1 VRRFWANPCQAL
13 AAALLLALAAAA
25 PCAARGTGGF
35 LRDWAVCGPLEGTRL
50 AAPALA
56 PDAVGYPGHYS
67 LGRVWLRARAE
78 EDGRVDLRRL
88 FPDPPTGTA
97 LAHTFF
103 HVPVAT
109 GDSTGRADGT
119 YILRLGSD
127 DAVRAEIDGRVLLE
141 HDVKRAWRADAEEI
155 VVKLSGGWH
164 RMLVRVVDYGAQ
176 WAFSV
181 RVADGK
187 NRPIEVPHQADLPA
201 ALAEEYRLDDAVTL
215 DRRAEATL
223 YLMAWAEQTLSDLQM
238 RRGRLEAL
246 PAGYVTFGAY
256 SGARALGLEF
266 FESLASAWRARLQGD
281 GADEPLEV
289 ASAAVDAATGLS
301 ESLGAETRNLLGA
314 MADAGDAWKT
324 LGGARVSERDTAS
337 AALRLANVL
346 QDTRRLA
353 DQVEKEHVLMAR
365 LESDIRNWRQR
376 DLTVR
381 VLDAE
386 GGRVEGAAVAI
397 VQTRHDFLFGC
408 NAFALGQWGNERKNR
423 LYEDGL
429 TRLFNLVTVPLYWSA
444 IEPRQGRREFDTLDR
459 MLQWAEK
466 KNLSVK
472 GDPVLLEETVPRWA
486 AEMAPGGAREAA
498 ESHVCGL
505 VARYAG
511 RVDWWDILTPTAG
524 DIQVGPAAVSS
535 DEVVRWS
542 ASAGPKGGLILHDPD
557 AKRLAQR
564 AAALQA
570 EGLPVAGVGVLAHQ
584 HAGAWPVDLVR
595 RTLDEAASA
604 RTPRGDAGLP
614 VHVSAITILGGPDQ
628 ETEQAEAVRRF
639 YTVAFARPEVASISW
654 WDLSDAFAWQNAP
667 GGLLR
672 ADLSPK
678 PAYEALDRL
687 INHLWRTDAAGRT
700 DEDGRIAVRAF
711 FGSYRITVRADRRSR
726 TVDFHLTRDGPAE
739 VDVVL
744 PAAGGP
750 R

>member
-1 VRRFWANPCQAL
+1 M
-13 AAALLLALAAAA
+13 
-25 PCAARGTGGF
+25 
-35 LRDWAVCGPLEGTRL
+35 
-50 AAPALA
+50 
-56 PDAVGYPGHYS
+56 
-67 LGRVWLRARAE
+67 
-78 EDGRVDLRRL
+78 
-88 FPDPPTGTA
+88 
-97 LAHTFF
+97 
-103 HVPVAT
+103 
-109 GDSTGRADGT
+109 
-119 YILRLGSD
+119 
-127 DAVRAEIDGRVLLE
+127 LLE
-141 HDVKRAWRADAEEI
+141 HDVRRPWRADAEEI
-155 VVKLSGGWH
+155 VVELKSGWH
-164 RMLVRVVDYGAQ
+164 RLLVRVVDYGAQ

-201 ALAEEYRLDDAVTL
+201 ALAEEYRLDDPVTL

-223 YLMAWAEQTLSDLQM
+223 YLAGWAEQTLSDLQT

-266 FESLASAWRARLQGD
+266 FKSLASVWRSQLHGD
-281 GADEPLEV
+281 GADESPEA
-289 ASAAVDAATGLS
+289 ASAALDAAAGLS
-301 ESLGAETRNLLGA
+301 ESLGAETKTLLAA
-314 MADAGDAWKT
+314 MADAAGAWKT
-324 LGGARVSERDTAS
+324 LGGACVSERDTAS
-337 AALRLANVL
+337 AALRLAEVL

-353 DQVEKEHVLMAR
+353 DHVEKEHVLMAR

-376 DLTVR
+376 NLTVR

-386 GGRVEGAAVAI
+386 GGRAEGAAVAF

-408 NAFALGQWGNERKNR
+408 NAFALRQWGNERKNR
-423 LYEDGL
+423 LYENGL
-429 TRLFNLVTVPLYWSA
+429 THLFNLVTVPLYWSA
-444 IEPRQGRREFDTLDR
+444 IEPRRGRHEFGTLDH
-459 MLQWAEK
+459 MLRWAEK
-466 KNLSVK
+466 KHLAVK
-472 GDPVLLEETVPRWA
+472 GDPLLLEETVPRWV
-486 AEMAPGGAREAA
+486 AEMVPSGAREAA
-498 ESHVCGL
+498 ESHVRGL

-511 RVDWWDILTPTAG
+511 RVDWWDDLTPTAG
-524 DIQVGPAAVSS
+524 DIRVGPAAVSS
-535 DEVVRWS
+535 DEVVRWA

-557 AKRLAQR
+557 ARRLAQR

-570 EGLPVAGVGVLAHQ
+570 EGLPIAGVGVLAHQ

-595 RTLDEAASA
+595 RTLDEAAAA
-604 RTPRGDAGLP
+604 RLP

-639 YTVAFARPEVASISW
+639 YTEAFARPEIASISW

-687 INHLWRTDAAGRT
+687 INHLWRTEAAVWT
-700 DEDGRIAVRAF
+700 DEEGCVTIRAF
-711 FGSYRITVRADRRSR
+711 FGSYRITVRAGQQSK
-726 TVDFHLTRDGPAE
+726 TIKVHLTRDGPAE

-744 PAAGGP
+744 PAAGSP

>member
-1 VRRFWANPCQAL
+1 MKRVPSNPWRTP
-13 AAALLLALAAAA
+13 AAVLLILLAMAA

-50 AAPALA
+50 AVPALA
-56 PDAVGYPGHYS
+56 PDAVGYPGLYS

-103 HVPVAT
+103 RVP
-109 GDSTGRADGT
+109 ADGT
-119 YILRLGSD
+119 YVLRLGSD

-141 HDVKRAWRADAEEI
+141 HDVRRPWRADAEEI
-155 VVKLSGGWH
+155 VVELSGGWH
-164 RMLVRVVDYGAQ
+164 RLLVRVVDYGAQ

-187 NRPIEVPHQADLPA
+187 NRPIEVPHQADPPA
-201 ALAEEYRLDDAVTL
+201 ALTGEYRLDDAVTL
-215 DRRAEATL
+215 ERRAEATL
-223 YLMAWAEQTLSDLQM
+223 YLVGWAEQTLSDLQM

-256 SGARALGLEF
+256 SGARTLGLEF
-266 FESLASAWRARLQGD
+266 FDSLASVWRGHLHGD
-281 GADEPLEV
+281 GADEPLEA
-289 ASAAVDAATGLS
+289 ASAAVDAAAGLS

-314 MADAGDAWKT
+314 MADAAGAWKT
-324 LGGARVSERDTAS
+324 LGGVRVSERDTAS
-337 AALRLANVL
+337 AALRLAEVL
-346 QDTRRLA
+346 QGTRRLA

-386 GGRVEGAAVAI
+386 GGRIEGAEVEI
-397 VQTRHDFLFGC
+397 VQTQHEFLFGC
-408 NAFALGQWGNERKNR
+408 NAFALGQWGGERKNR

-429 TRLFNLVTVPLYWSA
+429 THLFNLVTVPLYWSA
-444 IEPRQGRREFDTLDR
+444 IEPRLGRREFGTLDR
-459 MLQWAEK
+459 MLRWAEK

-472 GDPVLLEETVPRWA
+472 GDPLLLDETVPRWT
-486 AEMAPGGAREAA
+486 AEMAPSGAREAA
-498 ESHVCGL
+498 ESHVRGL

-511 RVDWWDILTPTAG
+511 RVDWWDILTPIAG
-524 DIQVGPAAVSS
+524 NIRVGPAAAAS
-535 DEVVRWS
+535 DEVVRWA

-557 AKRLAQR
+557 ARRLAQR
-564 AAALQA
+564 VAALQA
-570 EGLPVAGVGVLAHQ
+570 AGLPVAGVGVLAHQ

-595 RTLDEAASA
+595 RTLDEAAAA
-604 RTPRGDAGLP
+604 RLP

-639 YTVAFARPEVASISW
+639 YTEAFARPEVASISW

-687 INHLWRTDAAGRT
+687 INHFWRTDAAGRT
-700 DEDGRIAVRAF
+700 DEEGRIAVRAF
-711 FGSYRITVRADRRSR
+711 FGSYRITARADRRSR

>member
-1 VRRFWANPCQAL
+1 MRGERRAVKRVPSNPWRTP
-13 AAALLLALAAAA
+13 AAVLLILLAMAA

-50 AAPALA
+50 AVPALA
-56 PDAVGYPGHYS
+56 PDAVGYPGLYS

-103 HVPVAT
+103 RVP
-109 GDSTGRADGT
+109 ADGT

-141 HDVKRAWRADAEEI
+141 HDVRRPWRADAEEI
-155 VVKLSGGWH
+155 VVELSGGWH
-164 RMLVRVVDYGAQ
+164 RLLVRVVDYGAQ

-187 NRPIEVPHQADLPA
+187 NRPIEVPHQADPPA
-201 ALAEEYRLDDAVTL
+201 ALTGEYRLDDAVTL
-215 DRRAEATL
+215 ERRAEATL
-223 YLMAWAEQTLSDLQM
+223 YLVGWAEQTLSDLQM

-256 SGARALGLEF
+256 SGARTLGLEF
-266 FESLASAWRARLQGD
+266 FDSLASVWRGHLHGD
-281 GADEPLEV
+281 GADEPLEA
-289 ASAAVDAATGLS
+289 ASAAVDAAAGLS

-314 MADAGDAWKT
+314 MADAAGAWKT
-324 LGGARVSERDTAS
+324 LGGVRVSERDTAS
-337 AALRLANVL
+337 AALRLAEVL
-346 QDTRRLA
+346 QGTRRLA

-386 GGRVEGAAVAI
+386 GGRIEGAEVEI
-397 VQTRHDFLFGC
+397 VQTQHEFLFGC
-408 NAFALGQWGNERKNR
+408 NAFALGQWGGERKNR

-429 TRLFNLVTVPLYWSA
+429 THLFNLVTVPLYWSA

-459 MLQWAEK
+459 MLRWAEK

-472 GDPVLLEETVPRWA
+472 GDPLLLDETVPRWT
-486 AEMAPGGAREAA
+486 AEMAPSGAREAA
-498 ESHVCGL
+498 ESHVRGL

-511 RVDWWDILTPTAG
+511 RVDWWDILTPIAG
-524 DIQVGPAAVSS
+524 NIRVGPAAAAS
-535 DEVVRWS
+535 DEVVRWA

-557 AKRLAQR
+557 ARRLAQR
-564 AAALQA
+564 VAALQA
-570 EGLPVAGVGVLAHQ
+570 AGLPVAGVGVLAHQ

-639 YTVAFARPEVASISW
+639 YTEAFARPEVASISW

-687 INHLWRTDAAGRT
+687 INHFWRTDAAGRT
-700 DEDGRIAVRAF
+700 DEEGRIAVRAF
-711 FGSYRITVRADRRSR
+711 FGSYRITARADRRSR

>member
-1 VRRFWANPCQAL
+1 VKRFLFNSWPL
-13 AAALLLALAAAA
+13 PAAALLLALAAAE

-56 PDAVGYPGHYS
+56 PDAIGYPGLYS

-103 HVPVAT
+103 HVPV
-109 GDSTGRADGT
+109 DGT

-141 HDVKRAWRADAEEI
+141 HDVKRPWRADAEEI
-155 VVKLSGGWH
+155 VVELSGGWH
-164 RMLVRVVDYGAQ
+164 RLLVRVVDYGAQ

-187 NRPIEVPHQADLPA
+187 NRPIEVQHQADLPA
-201 ALAEEYRLDDAVTL
+201 ALAEEYRLDDPVTL
-215 DRRAEATL
+215 ERRAEATL
-223 YLMAWAEQTLSDLQM
+223 YLVAWAEQTLSDLQM

-266 FESLASAWRARLQGD
+266 FDSLASAWRARLRGD
-281 GADEPLEV
+281 GAGESPEA

-314 MADAGDAWKT
+314 MADAGGAWKT

-337 AALRLANVL
+337 AALRLAEVL

-386 GGRVEGAAVAI
+386 GGCIEGAEVEI
-397 VQTRHDFLFGC
+397 VQTQHEFLFGC
-408 NAFALGQWGNERKNR
+408 NAFALGQWGGERKNR
-423 LYEDGL
+423 LYEDAL
-429 TRLFNLVTVPLYWSA
+429 THLFNLVTVPLYWSA
-444 IEPRQGRREFDTLDR
+444 IEPRQGRREFDTIDR
-459 MLQWAEK
+459 MLRWAEK

-486 AEMAPGGAREAA
+486 AEMPADGAREAA

-505 VARYAG
+505 VARYAS
-511 RVDWWDILTPTAG
+511 RIDWWDILTPVQG
-524 DIQVGPAAVSS
+524 DIQVGPAAVSA

-542 ASAGPKGGLILHDPD
+542 ASAAPAGGLILHDPD
-557 AKRLAQR
+557 GRRLAQR
-564 AAALQA
+564 AAALKA
-570 EGLPVAGVGVLAHQ
+570 AGLPVAGVGVLAHQ

-595 RTLDEAASA
+595 RTLDEAATA

-628 ETEQAEAVRRF
+628 EAEQAEAVRRF

-700 DEDGRIAVRAF
+700 DEEGRIAVRAF
-711 FGSYRITVRADRRSR
+711 FGSYRITARADRRSR
-726 TVDFHLTRDGPAE
+726 TVEVRVGRDGPAE
-739 VDVVL
+739 LDVVL
-744 PAAGGP
+744 PPAGGP

>member
-1 VRRFWANPCQAL
+1 VKRFLSNSWPL
-13 AAALLLALAAAA
+13 PAAALLILLAMEA

-35 LRDWAVCGPLEGTRL
+35 LRDWAVCGPLEGTKL
-50 AAPALA
+50 AVPALA
-56 PDAVGYPGHYS
+56 PDAVGYPGLYS
-67 LGRVWLRARAE
+67 LGRVWLRASAR

-103 HVPVAT
+103 HV
-109 GDSTGRADGT
+109 SADGT

-155 VVKLSGGWH
+155 VVELSGGWH
-164 RMLVRVVDYGAQ
+164 RLLVRVVDYGAQ

-201 ALAEEYRLDDAVTL
+201 ALAEGYRLDAPVAL
-215 DRRAEATL
+215 DRRAEVTL
-223 YLMAWAEQTLSDLQM
+223 YLAAWAEQTLTDLQM
-238 RRGRLEAL
+238 RRARLEAL
-246 PAGYVTFGAY
+246 PEGYATFGEY
-256 SGARALGLEF
+256 SGARSLGLEF
-266 FESLASAWRARLQGD
+266 FKSLAAEWGYRLGGD
-281 GADEPLEV
+281 GAGESPEAAAADR
-289 ASAAVDAATGLS
+289 AAGSAAVDAATGLS
-301 ESLGAETRNLLGA
+301 ESLGAETRNLLAA
-314 MADAGDAWKT
+314 MADAAAAWKT

-337 AALRLANVL
+337 AALRLADVL

-386 GGRVEGAAVAI
+386 GGRIEGAEVEI
-397 VQTRHDFLFGC
+397 VQTQHEFLFGC
-408 NAFALGQWGNERKNR
+408 NAFALGQWGGERKNR
-423 LYEDGL
+423 LYEDAL
-429 TRLFNLVTVPLYWSA
+429 THLFNLVTVPLYWSA
-444 IEPRQGRREFDTLDR
+444 IEPRQGRREFDTIDR
-459 MLQWAEK
+459 MLRWAEK

-511 RVDWWDILTPTAG
+511 RIDWWDIFTPTAG
-524 DIQVGPAAVSS
+524 DIRVGPAAVSA
-535 DEVVRWS
+535 DEVVRWA
-542 ASAGPKGGLILHDPD
+542 ASAAPAGGLILHDPD
-557 AKRLAQR
+557 GRRLAQR

-570 EGLPVAGVGVLAHQ
+570 AGLPVAGVGVLAHQ

-595 RTLDEAASA
+595 RTLDEAAAA

-628 ETEQAEAVRRF
+628 EAEQAEAVRRF

-700 DEDGRIAVRAF
+700 DEEGRIAVRAF
-711 FGSYRITVRADRRSR
+711 FGSYRITARADRRSR
-726 TVDFHLTRDGPAE
+726 TVEVRLGRDGPAE

-750 R
+750 H

>member
-1 VRRFWANPCQAL
+1 VKRFLFNSWPL
-13 AAALLLALAAAA
+13 PAAALLIMLAMAA

-56 PDAVGYPGHYS
+56 PDAIGYPGLYS

-103 HVPVAT
+103 HVPV
-109 GDSTGRADGT
+109 DGT

-141 HDVKRAWRADAEEI
+141 HDVRRPWRADTEEI
-155 VVKLSGGWH
+155 VVELKSGWH
-164 RMLVRVVDYGAQ
+164 RLLVRVVDYGAQ

-187 NRPIEVPHQADLPA
+187 NRPIEVQHQADLPA
-201 ALAEEYRLDDAVTL
+201 ALAEEYRLDDPVTL
-215 DRRAEATL
+215 DRRAETTL
-223 YLMAWAEQTLSDLQM
+223 YLVGWAEQTLSDLQM

-266 FESLASAWRARLQGD
+266 FELLASVWRGHLHGD
-281 GADEPLEV
+281 GADEPLEA
-289 ASAAVDAATGLS
+289 ASAAVDAAAGLS

-314 MADAGDAWKT
+314 MADAGGAWKT

-337 AALRLANVL
+337 AALRLAEVL

-386 GGRVEGAAVAI
+386 GGRVEGAEVEI
-397 VQTRHDFLFGC
+397 VQTQHEFLFGC

-423 LYEDGL
+423 LYEDAL
-429 TRLFNLVTVPLYWSA
+429 THLFNLVTVPLYWSA

-459 MLQWAEK
+459 MLRWAEK

-472 GDPVLLEETVPRWA
+472 GDPLLLEETVPRWA

-505 VARYAG
+505 VARYAD
-511 RVDWWDILTPTAG
+511 RVDWWDVLTPVQG
-524 DIQVGPAAVSS
+524 DIRVGPAAVSS
-535 DEVVRWS
+535 DEVVRWA

-557 AKRLAQR
+557 ARRLAQR

-570 EGLPVAGVGVLAHQ
+570 AGLPVAGVGVLAHQ

-595 RTLDEAASA
+595 RTLDEAAAA

-639 YTVAFARPEVASISW
+639 YTEAFARPEVASISW

-678 PAYEALDRL
+678 PAYEALNRL

-700 DEDGRIAVRAF
+700 GEDGRVAVRAF
-711 FGSYRITVRADRRSR
+711 FGSYRITARADRRSR
-726 TVDFHLTRDGPAE
+726 TVDFHLTREGPAE

>member
-1 VRRFWANPCQAL
+1 MKRFRANPWQTL
-13 AAALLLALAAAA
+13 AAALLAALAAAA

-35 LRDWAVCGPLEGTRL
+35 LRDWTVCGPLKGTRL

-56 PDAVGYPGHYS
+56 PDAVGYPGLYS

-78 EDGRVDLRRL
+78 ENGRVDLRRL

-103 HVPVAT
+103 HVP
-109 GDSTGRADGT
+109 ADGK

-141 HDVKRAWRADAEEI
+141 HDVRRPWRADAEEI
-155 VVKLSGGWH
+155 VVELKSGWH
-164 RMLVRVVDYGAQ
+164 RLLVRVVDYGAQ

-201 ALAEEYRLDDAVTL
+201 ALAEEYRLDDPVTL

-223 YLMAWAEQTLSDLQM
+223 YLVGWAEQTLSDLQT
-238 RRGRLEAL
+238 RRRRLEAL

-266 FESLASAWRARLQGD
+266 FKSLASVWRSQLHGD
-281 GADEPLEV
+281 GADESPEA
-289 ASAAVDAATGLS
+289 ASAALDAAAGLS
-301 ESLGAETRNLLGA
+301 ESLGAETKTLLAA
-314 MADAGDAWKT
+314 MADAAGAWKM
-324 LGGARVSERDTAS
+324 LGGACVSERDTAS
-337 AALRLANVL
+337 AALRLAEVL

-353 DQVEKEHVLMAR
+353 DHVEKEHVLMAR

-376 DLTVR
+376 NLTVR

-386 GGRVEGAAVAI
+386 GGRAEGAAVAF

-408 NAFALGQWGNERKNR
+408 NAFALRQWGNERKNR
-423 LYEDGL
+423 LYENGL
-429 TRLFNLVTVPLYWSA
+429 THLFNLVTVPLYWSA
-444 IEPRQGRREFDTLDR
+444 IEPRRGRHEFGTLDR
-459 MLQWAEK
+459 MLRWAEK
-466 KNLSVK
+466 KHLAVK
-472 GDPVLLEETVPRWA
+472 GDPLLLDETVPRWT
-486 AEMAPGGAREAA
+486 AEMAPSGAREAA
-498 ESHVCGL
+498 ESHVRGL

-524 DIQVGPAAVSS
+524 NIRVGPAAVSS
-535 DEVVRWS
+535 DEVVRWA

-557 AKRLAQR
+557 ARRLAQR

-570 EGLPVAGVGVLAHQ
+570 EGVPVAGVGILAHQ

-595 RTLDEAASA
+595 RTLDEAAAA
-604 RTPRGDAGLP
+604 RLP

-639 YTVAFARPEVASISW
+639 YTEAFARPEIASISW

-687 INHLWRTDAAGRT
+687 INHLWRTEAAVWT
-700 DEDGRIAVRAF
+700 DEEGCVTIRAF
-711 FGSYRITVRADRRSR
+711 FGSYRITVRAGQQSK
-726 TVDFHLTRDGPAE
+726 TIKVHLTRDGPAE

-744 PAAGGP
+744 PAAGSP

>member
-1 VRRFWANPCQAL
+1 ML
-13 AAALLLALAAAA
+13 AMAA

-35 LRDWAVCGPLEGTRL
+35 LRDWAVCGPLEGTQL

-56 PDAVGYPGHYS
+56 PDAVGYPGLYS

-78 EDGRVDLRRL
+78 ENGRVDLRRL
-88 FPDPPTGTA
+88 YPDPPTGTA

-103 HVPVAT
+103 HVPAN
-109 GDSTGRADGT
+109 GT

-141 HDVKRAWRADAEEI
+141 HDVRRPWRADAEEI
-155 VVKLSGGWH
+155 VVELKSGWH
-164 RMLVRVVDYGAQ
+164 RLLVRVVDYGAQ

-187 NRPIEVPHQADLPA
+187 NRPIEVQHQADLPA
-201 ALAEEYRLDDAVTL
+201 ALAEEYRLDDPVTL
-215 DRRAEATL
+215 DRRAEVTL

-238 RRGRLEAL
+238 RHARLEAL
-246 PAGYVTFGAY
+246 PEGYLTFGAY

-266 FESLASAWRARLQGD
+266 FKSLASVWHSHLHGD
-281 GADEPLEV
+281 GADEPPEV
-289 ASAAVDAATGLS
+289 ASAAIDAATGLS
-301 ESLGAETRNLLGA
+301 ESLGAETRNLLA
-314 MADAGDAWKT
+314 ATADAAAAWKT

-337 AALRLANVL
+337 AALRLAEVL

-386 GGRVEGAAVAI
+386 GGRVEGAAVEI
-397 VQTRHDFLFGC
+397 VQARHDFLFGC
-408 NAFALGQWGNERKNR
+408 NAFALGQWGGERKNR

-429 TRLFNLVTVPLYWSA
+429 THLFNLVTVPLYWSA
-444 IEPRQGRREFDTLDR
+444 IEPRQGRREFGTIDR

-472 GDPVLLEETVPRWA
+472 GNPVLLEETVPRWVA
-486 AEMAPGGAREAA
+486 KMAPDGAREAA

-511 RVDWWDILTPTAG
+511 RIDWWDILTPTAG
-524 DIQVGPAAVSS
+524 DIRVGPAAVSS
-535 DEVVRWS
+535 DEVVRWA

-557 AKRLAQR
+557 ARRLAPR
-564 AAALQA
+564 AAALKA
-570 EGLPVAGVGVLAHQ
+570 AGLPVAGVGVLAHQ
-584 HAGAWPVDLVR
+584 QAGAWPVDLVR
-595 RTLDEAASA
+595 KTLDEAATA
-604 RTPRGDAGLP
+604 RLP

-700 DEDGRIAVRAF
+700 DEEGRVAVRAF
-711 FGSYRITVRADRRSR
+711 FGSYRITARADRRSR
-726 TVDFHLTRDGPAE
+726 TVDFHLTREGPAE

-744 PAAGGP
+744 PAAGSP

>member
-1 VRRFWANPCQAL
+1 MRGERRAVKRVPSNPWRTP
-13 AAALLLALAAAA
+13 AAVLLILLAMAA

-50 AAPALA
+50 AVPALA
-56 PDAVGYPGHYS
+56 PDAVGYPGLYS

-103 HVPVAT
+103 RVP
-109 GDSTGRADGT
+109 ADGT

-141 HDVKRAWRADAEEI
+141 HDVRRPWRADAEEI
-155 VVKLSGGWH
+155 VVELSGGWH
-164 RMLVRVVDYGAQ
+164 RLLVRVVDYGAQ

-187 NRPIEVPHQADLPA
+187 NRPIEVPHQADPPA
-201 ALAEEYRLDDAVTL
+201 ALTGEYRLDDAVTL
-215 DRRAEATL
+215 ERRAEATL
-223 YLMAWAEQTLSDLQM
+223 YLVGWAEQTLSDLQM

-256 SGARALGLEF
+256 SGARTLGLEF
-266 FESLASAWRARLQGD
+266 FDSLASVWRGHLHGD
-281 GADEPLEV
+281 GADEPLEA
-289 ASAAVDAATGLS
+289 ASAAVDAAAGLS

-314 MADAGDAWKT
+314 MADAAGAWKT
-324 LGGARVSERDTAS
+324 LGGVRVSERDTAS
-337 AALRLANVL
+337 AALRLAEVL
-346 QDTRRLA
+346 QGTRRLA

-386 GGRVEGAAVAI
+386 GGRIEGAEVEI
-397 VQTRHDFLFGC
+397 VQTQHEFLFGC
-408 NAFALGQWGNERKNR
+408 NAFALGQWGGERKNR

-429 TRLFNLVTVPLYWSA
+429 THLFNLVTVPLYWSA
-444 IEPRQGRREFDTLDR
+444 IEPRQGRHEFDTLDR
-459 MLQWAEK
+459 MLRWAEK

-472 GDPVLLEETVPRWA
+472 GDPLLLDETVPRWT
-486 AEMAPGGAREAA
+486 AEMAPSGAREAA
-498 ESHVCGL
+498 ESHVRGL

-511 RVDWWDILTPTAG
+511 RVDWWDILTPIAG
-524 DIQVGPAAVSS
+524 NIRVGPAAAAS
-535 DEVVRWS
+535 DEVVRWA

-557 AKRLAQR
+557 ARRLAQR
-564 AAALQA
+564 VAALQA
-570 EGLPVAGVGVLAHQ
+570 AGLPVAGVGVLAHQ

-595 RTLDEAASA
+595 RTLDEAAAA
-604 RTPRGDAGLP
+604 RLP

-639 YTVAFARPEVASISW
+639 YTEAFARPEVASISW

-687 INHLWRTDAAGRT
+687 INHFWRTDAAGRT
-700 DEDGRIAVRAF
+700 DEEGRIAVRAF
-711 FGSYRITVRADRRSR
+711 FGSYRITARADRRSR

>member
-1 VRRFWANPCQAL
+1 MKRFRANPWQTP
-13 AAALLLALAAAA
+13 AAALLILLAMAA

-50 AAPALA
+50 SAPALP
-56 PDAVGYPGHYS
+56 PDAVGYPGLYS

-78 EDGRVDLRRL
+78 ENGRVDLRRL
-88 FPDPPTGTA
+88 YPDPPTGTA
-97 LAHTFF
+97 LAHTSF
-103 HVPVAT
+103 HVP
-109 GDSTGRADGT
+109 ADGK

-141 HDVKRAWRADAEEI
+141 HDVKRSWRADAEEI
-155 VVKLSGGWH
+155 VVELKSGWH
-164 RMLVRVVDYGAQ
+164 RLLVRVVDYGAL

-201 ALAEEYRLDDAVTL
+201 ALAEEFRLDDPVAL
-215 DRRAEATL
+215 ERRAEATL
-223 YLMAWAEQTLSDLQM
+223 YLMAWAEQTLTDLQM

-246 PAGYVTFGAY
+246 SAGYVTFGAY

-266 FESLASAWRARLQGD
+266 FKSLASVWRGHLHGD
-281 GADEPLEV
+281 GADEPPE
-289 ASAAVDAATGLS
+289 AAAAVDAATGLS
-301 ESLGAETRNLLGA
+301 ESLGAETRNLLAA
-314 MADAGDAWKT
+314 MADATGAWKT

-337 AALRLANVL
+337 AALHLADVL

-353 DQVEKEHVLMAR
+353 DHVEKEHVLMAR

-386 GGRVEGAAVAI
+386 GGRVEGAAVEI

-408 NAFALGQWGNERKNR
+408 NAFALGQWGGERKNR

-429 TRLFNLVTVPLYWSA
+429 THLFNLVTVPLYWSA

-459 MLQWAEK
+459 MLRWAEK

-472 GDPVLLEETVPRWA
+472 GDPLLLEETVPRWA

-524 DIQVGPAAVSS
+524 DIRVGPAAVSS
-535 DEVVRWS
+535 DEVVRWA

-557 AKRLAQR
+557 ARRLAQR
-564 AAALQA
+564 AAALKA
-570 EGLPVAGVGVLAHQ
+570 
-584 HAGAWPVDLVR
+584 
-595 RTLDEAASA
+595 
-604 RTPRGDAGLP
+604 
-614 VHVSAITILGGPDQ
+614 
-628 ETEQAEAVRRF
+628 
-639 YTVAFARPEVASISW
+639 
-654 WDLSDAFAWQNAP
+654 
-667 GGLLR
+667 
-672 ADLSPK
+672 
-678 PAYEALDRL
+678 
-687 INHLWRTDAAGRT
+687 
-700 DEDGRIAVRAF
+700 
-711 FGSYRITVRADRRSR
+711 
-726 TVDFHLTRDGPAE
+726 
-739 VDVVL
+739 
-744 PAAGGP
+744 
-750 R
+750 

>member
-1 VRRFWANPCQAL
+1 MKRLRSNPCRTL

-35 LRDWAVCGPLEGTRL
+35 LRDWAVCGPLEGTQL

-56 PDAVGYPGHYS
+56 PEAIGYPGLYS

-88 FPDPPTGTA
+88 YPDPPTGTA

-103 HVPVAT
+103 RVP
-109 GDSTGRADGT
+109 ADGK

-127 DAVRAEIDGRVLLE
+127 DAVRAELDGRVLLA
-141 HDVKRAWRADAEEI
+141 HDVRRPWRADAEEI
-155 VVKLSGGWH
+155 GVELIGGWH
-164 RMLVRVVDYGAQ
+164 RLLVRVVDYGAQ

-181 RVADGK
+181 RVANNK
-187 NRPIEVPHQADLPA
+187 NRPIEVQHQADLPA
-201 ALAEEYRLDDAVTL
+201 ALAEEYRLDDPVTL
-215 DRRAEATL
+215 ERRAEVTL
-223 YLMAWAEQTLSDLQM
+223 YLMAWAEQALTDLQM

-246 PAGYVTFGAY
+246 PEGYMTFGAY

-266 FESLASAWRARLQGD
+266 FKSLASAWRGRLHGD
-281 GADEPLEV
+281 GADEPPEAAANL
-289 ASAAVDAATGLS
+289 AAGSAAVDAATGLS

-314 MADAGDAWKT
+314 MAGAAGKWKT

-337 AALRLANVL
+337 AALRLAEVL
-346 QDTRRLA
+346 QDARRLA

-386 GGRVEGAAVAI
+386 GGRVEGAEVEV

-408 NAFALGQWGNERKNR
+408 NAFALGQWKDERKNR

-429 TRLFNLVTVPLYWSA
+429 THLFNLVTVPLYWSV
-444 IEPRQGRREFDTLDR
+444 IEPRRGRHEFGTLDR
-459 MLQWAEK
+459 MLRWAEK

-472 GDPVLLEETVPRWA
+472 GDPLLLEETVPRWA
-486 AEMAPGGAREAA
+486 AEMAPGGAQEAA
-498 ESHVCGL
+498 ESHVRGL

-511 RVDWWDILTPTAG
+511 RIDWWDVLAPAEG
-524 DIQVGPAAVSS
+524 DLAVGPARISLE
-535 DEVVRWS
+535 EVVRWA
-542 ASAGPKGGLILHDPD
+542 ASAGPKGGLLLHDPD
-557 AKRLAQR
+557 ARRLAQQ
-564 AAALQA
+564 AAALKTA
-570 EGLPVAGVGVLAHQ
+570 GLPVAGVGVLAHQ
-584 HAGAWPVDLVR
+584 HAGVWPVDLVR
-595 RTLDEAASA
+595 KTLDEAAA

-614 VHVSAITILGGPDQ
+614 VHVSAITILGGPDEESQ
-628 ETEQAEAVRRF
+628 QAEAVRRF

-687 INHLWRTDAAGRT
+687 INHLWRTDAAERT
-700 DEDGRIAVRAF
+700 DAEGRIAVRAF
-711 FGSYRITVRADRRSR
+711 FGSYRITARADRRSR